1 MNEEKMF
8 DSLLEKQ
15 EDSVKLIK
23 YSRGFGWEIKIHG
36 KDMSKIVS
44 AIDEV
49 NKELKK
55 ITDEE

>member
-1 MNEEKMF
+1 MNEEEKLGEIF
-8 DSLLEKQ
+8 NKQ

-23 YSRGFGWEIKIHG
+23 YSRGYGWEIKLHG
-36 KDMSKIVS
+36 QDMEKIVS

>member
-1 MNEEKMF
+1 MDKEEIPM
-8 DSLLEKQ
+8 LEKQ

-23 YSRGFGWEIKIHG
+23 YSRGFGWEIKVHG
-36 KDMSKIVS
+36 KDMEKVVS
-44 AIDEV
+44 TIDVV